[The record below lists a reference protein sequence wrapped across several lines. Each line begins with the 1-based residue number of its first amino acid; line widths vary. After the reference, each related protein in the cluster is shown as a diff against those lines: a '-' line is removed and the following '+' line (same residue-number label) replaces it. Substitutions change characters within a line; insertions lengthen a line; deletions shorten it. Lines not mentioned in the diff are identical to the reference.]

1 LHTGQQSG
9 TSQPILEIEEE
20 TSMRRITGF
29 VICVIAGI
37 LLSPGPASA
46 EEQGTTLVL
55 PFRTVGVSDTTAA
68 VTRDLLAGEL
78 ATRGLSVVITR
89 SLPGGIPS
97 GPEGCDEVDCALSL
111 ASRHQ
116 AAQVVFGSLS
126 RLGNKFVVRVRAI
139 RAGETTPFYSGQI
152 PAEREEDLDV
162 VMRRIAEGIAGG
174 RADSDRATIDSVTGA
189 EAKAPRRREGRSGI
203 GFRTGFLFPAGD
215 SYGGRDRLTNLRLAY
230 KFEGHDFLI
239 ESTAILGFT
248 WGGGTVEWT
257 PFDVFGARIFGV
269 GDVSGY
275 LGGGLGMRS
284 VRVERTI
291 SRQIQYPAGYP
302 DSYYEQTESQ
312 SATALSAEVGGGL
325 IAFRTYS
332 YQVIVDLRYQHVFEK
347 FKDIGGKGA
356 HGFVL
361 SFGTSH

>member
-1 LHTGQQSG
+1 MH
-9 TSQPILEIEEE
+9 
-20 TSMRRITGF
+20 RITGL

-37 LLSPGPASA
+37 LLGPVPASA
-46 EEQGTTLVL
+46 TQQGTTLVL
-55 PFRTVGVSDTTAA
+55 PFRTVGTSDTTAV

-78 ATRGLSVVITR
+78 ATRGLDVVITR

-97 GPEGCDEVDCALSL
+97 GAEGCDEVDCALLL
-111 ASRHQ
+111 ASQHQ

-139 RAGETTPFYSGQI
+139 RAGEATPFYSDQI

-189 EAKAPRRREGRSGI
+189 EAKTPRRREGRSGL
-203 GFRTGFLFPAGD
+203 GFRTGFLFPIGD
-215 SYGGRDRLTNLRLAY
+215 SYGGQDRLTDLRLAY

-239 ESTAILGFT
+239 ESTAILGFA
-248 WGGGTVEWT
+248 WGGDAIEWT
-257 PFDVFGARIFGV
+257 PFDVFAARIFGV

-291 SRQIQYPAGYP
+291 SRRFQPAGGYP
-302 DSYYEQTESQ
+302 DYYYDDTESA
-312 SATALSAEVGGGL
+312 SATTLSAEVGGGL

-332 YQVIVDLRYQHVFEK
+332 YQMILDLRYQYVFEK
-347 FKDIGGKGA
+347 FHNFDGKGA

>member
-1 LHTGQQSG
+1 LQTGQQSG
-9 TSQPILEIEEE
+9 TSQPIFEIEKE
-20 TSMRRITGF
+20 TSMRRITGL
-29 VICVIAGI
+29 VICVIVGI
-37 LLSPGPASA
+37 LLSPVSASA
-46 EEQGTTLVL
+46 TQQGTTLVL
-55 PFRTVGVSDTTAA
+55 PFRTVGTSDTTAV

-78 ATRGLSVVITR
+78 ETLGLSVVSMR
-89 SLPGGIPS
+89 SLRGDIPA
-97 GPEGCDEVDCALSL
+97 GAEGCDEIDCARSL
-111 ASRHQ
+111 ATEHQ

-126 RLGNKFVVRVRAI
+126 RLGDKIVVRVRAV
-139 RAGETTPFYSGQI
+139 RAGEATSFYSEQI
-152 PAEREEDLDV
+152 PAETEEDLDV

-174 RADSDRATIDSVTGA
+174 RADSDRATIDSVTGV
-189 EAKAPRRREGRSGI
+189 ESKTPRRREGRSGI
-203 GFRTGFLFPAGD
+203 GFRTGLLFPVGH

-230 KFEGHDFLI
+230 KFEMHDFLI
-239 ESTAILGFT
+239 ESTAILGLT

-284 VRVERTI
+284 VRVERRIPPQT
-291 SRQIQYPAGYP
+291 QYSAGYP
-302 DSYYEQTESQ
+302 VYYYEDTESQ

-332 YQVIVDLRYQHVFEK
+332 YQVILDLRYQHVFEK
-347 FKDIGGKGA
+347 FKDIGSKGA